1 MGSRSKALALYKQ
14 ILQESKKFTSYNY
27 RNYAIRKT
35 RDEFRQNK
43 EVTDPQK
50 LKDLFKK
57 AKDNLEIVQRQVLVG
72 QMYDG
77 GRLVFNLEHFVY
89 RYW

>member
-35 RDEFRQNK
+35 REEFRQNK

-77 GRLVFNLEHFVY
+77 GHLVIENQPKTS
-89 RYW
+89 

>member
-77 GRLVFNLEHFVY
+77 GHLVFNLEHFVY